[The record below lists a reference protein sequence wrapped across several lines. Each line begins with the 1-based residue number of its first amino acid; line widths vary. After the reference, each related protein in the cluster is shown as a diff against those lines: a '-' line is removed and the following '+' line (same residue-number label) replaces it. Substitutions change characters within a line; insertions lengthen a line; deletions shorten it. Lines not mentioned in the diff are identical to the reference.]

1 MDTTQLAQMVSWL
14 DEEHRRDRGEVTK
27 LQQRIESL
35 SVELVEQARRIQ
47 EMEGRLVSTQ
57 SQLVRFTQVD
67 EALQQLKNEVVL
79 MLQKREEQ
87 IDTDLRERERLRVS
101 DRETVARN
109 VSEIRKE
116 LNRFGRIEEEL
127 ALRRSEDQRLSEL
140 VLNLRQSVASL
151 GKDVD
156 ERTRSLPYLGEQR
169 VQDNKRIV
177 QLQQETVDL
186 FKRIE
191 EQASKTPM
199 MQEKLQKLER
209 TVVSI
214 QPIPQ
219 DIKRE
224 QQQFIEQMRVVDVD
238 RQREMTKWQEEFVA
252 QREIIARQREAMLA
266 FSEQLEVSKYA
277 VAEIAGFQEA
287 IRRDMNQVAELE
299 RLTED
304 RQRREMETWQ
314 AENEKRWKRQVLQW
328 EHEVQ
333 EQDKINRQLA
343 ARFPSLEE
351 RQRVHDGQI
360 QRLWRLHETQGLSR
374 LAEAQRWLGQLEES
388 LKDRATTH
396 GE

>member
-14 DEEHRRDRGEVTK
+14 DEEHRRDRGEVAK

-35 SVELVEQARRIQ
+35 NVEMLEQARRIQ

-57 SQLVRFTQVD
+57 SQLVRFSQVD

-87 IDTDLRERERLRVS
+87 MDADARERERLRGT
-101 DRETVARN
+101 DRETLSRGLNEV
-109 VSEIRKE
+109 RKE

-140 VLNLRQSVASL
+140 VLTLRQSVASL
-151 GKDVD
+151 NKEID
-156 ERTRSLPYLGEQR
+156 ERTRSLPYLAEQR
-169 VQDNKRIV
+169 VQDNKRIL

-191 EQASKTPM
+191 EHAGKVPLL
-199 MQEKLQKLER
+199 QEKLQKLER
-209 TVVSI
+209 TVVTI

-224 QQQFIEQMRVVDVD
+224 QQQFIEQMRVADVE
-238 RQREMTKWQEEFVA
+238 RQREVTKWQDEFTA
-252 QREIIARQREAMLA
+252 QRDVIARQREAMLA
-266 FSEQLEVSKYA
+266 FAEQLEVSKRA
-277 VAEIAGFQEA
+277 VSTIEGFQDT
-287 IRRDMNQVAELE
+287 IRREMNQVAELE
-299 RLTED
+299 RMSEE
-304 RQRREMETWQ
+304 RQRKEMETWQ
-314 AENEKRWKRQVLQW
+314 AENEKRWKRQILQW

-351 RQRVHDGQI
+351 RQRVYDAQI
-360 QRLWRLHETQGLSR
+360 QHLWRLHETEGLAR
-374 LAEAQRWLGQLEES
+374 LAEGQRWLGQLEEA
-388 LKDRATTH
+388 LKARVSTH